1 MAAHLVR
8 SIPKENLQVELL
20 PTMIASIA
28 LSTLLVSFVTYVL
41 GAFGWTR
48 LVQFTP
54 TTVVR
59 GFLACVGVEIIKTA
73 VENATGSVFHEGFSH
88 NIPLVFRL
96 DFWLWL
102 VPALAVGV
110 PLYTLKRYNIIR
122 SVFLFPAFLI
132 IPIVAFYSIL
142 FVTGTTLQEA
152 RHTGW
157 LYPEARSGG
166 CLDHWLA
173 FDYQNVNY
181 SALLGTSSYMVI
193 MIVIVAIDF
202 LLKLAGTEDTLKID
216 VDFDHEFRVTGM
228 ANSVLGFFL
237 LPPGYG
243 SLKFLLLNH
252 SVVGNVNSR
261 LPAAIASVFNFC
273 LFLAGFPLINYLP
286 RFFLAGLFIYA
297 ALAFVVEN
305 LVDSYQ
311 FLTKKEYAVVWLLVI
326 LHFFMPLVLEIGVG
340 LLLASGVFV
349 IQYATRCPI
358 KIYMSGADYRA
369 VTRTLRDTQ
378 KLAQLGN
385 KMLTIVRL
393 QGYIFFGTA
402 SQVLQAL
409 EPLFHH
415 KSSGRSELVHHLV
428 LDFEEVTGVDTSSH
442 AVFNKLS
449 RQAKRHNLVILWTG
463 LNYRRY
469 QRLKQA
475 QVLTSAVTFPDLDS
489 AVEWCEDQLLS
500 FSSEARSRWLLTDA
514 LCYIHAVH
522 YVQYMALSTFHGL
535 VAPSFVRRFVNY
547 CEPRTLEAKDYLFRA
562 GDCVDEFHFVRDGR
576 LEVYLS
582 IGDGQMRRIG
592 IRTGGTFLNVEG
604 FWLAQPSDHIVR
616 ATERTRLWVL
626 NRESMRDMERE
637 APELAI
643 QVRDSVLRH
652 TLTTDMRLRRRLVA
666 FAKEEPQKQTS
677 KSLQSWRPNFTTA
690 VCSIPQ
696 ALDEMVDQDTEAVA
710 APRRPISLSADPEDS
725 YLPPLLS
732 GEKAQYTD
740 FFNRYASQ
748 IALSPDWMATD
759 GSLVGERMAERAKL
773 LHKIRLITK
782 LQAGTQ
788 SERQLTVTGY
798 ELAPKNV
805 TLKEFLECMRRALLA
820 PLPNSEKDTLWNM
833 FQEKANGS
841 DVIATT
847 ALYDMCTPSHGSLS
861 KDQLRDL
868 VNEVDDELGGAI
880 TFEKVLHLFSRMRR
894 RQLFAEQLERAFKRF
909 LPSGWDIDSDD
920 DMDFSLSSSLTSA
933 KCITS
938 HSLKEALQRFG
949 VDSSDEAVEGMMI
962 EADANNDKLVDFDEF
977 VTAVCTL

>member
-1 MAAHLVR
+1 MLALFVVGFLTLVLAFRRPPHEVMKRIRARWRRLFQRGPPEARRSLLNADDARESYVLPHSVRKRMMDEDAFSRTEVPPRILEILSGVMLGVLVFAFCNVYASAVFMQHIYLHPHLQAGVGMNVLAAAVLCAVSVRYSKVGVYVASPDINPTIIHVGMAAHLVR

-562 GDCVDEFHFVRDGR
+562 GAG
-576 LEVYLS
+576 
-582 IGDGQMRRIG
+582 
-592 IRTGGTFLNVEG
+592 
-604 FWLAQPSDHIVR
+604 
-616 ATERTRLWVL
+616 
-626 NRESMRDMERE
+626 
-637 APELAI
+637 
-643 QVRDSVLRH
+643 
-652 TLTTDMRLRRRLVA
+652 
-666 FAKEEPQKQTS
+666 
-677 KSLQSWRPNFTTA
+677 
-690 VCSIPQ
+690 
-696 ALDEMVDQDTEAVA
+696 
-710 APRRPISLSADPEDS
+710 
-725 YLPPLLS
+725 LLS
-732 GEKAQYTD
+732 SHIHHAHTPHSARARTYTHT
-740 FFNRYASQ
+740 RAHRRTYKHVTHTTCVCVCV
-748 IALSPDWMATD
+748 W
-759 GSLVGERMAERAKL
+759 VG
-773 LHKIRLITK
+773 
-782 LQAGTQ
+782 GC
-788 SERQLTVTGY
+788 V
-798 ELAPKNV
+798 
-805 TLKEFLECMRRALLA
+805 
-820 PLPNSEKDTLWNM
+820 
-833 FQEKANGS
+833 
-841 DVIATT
+841 
-847 ALYDMCTPSHGSLS
+847 
-861 KDQLRDL
+861 
-868 VNEVDDELGGAI
+868 
-880 TFEKVLHLFSRMRR
+880 
-894 RQLFAEQLERAFKRF
+894 
-909 LPSGWDIDSDD
+909 
-920 DMDFSLSSSLTSA
+920 
-933 KCITS
+933 
-938 HSLKEALQRFG
+938 G
-949 VDSSDEAVEGMMI
+949 VAV
-962 EADANNDKLVDFDEF
+962 
-977 VTAVCTL
+977 